1 MTLPNK
7 LTVARMAMVP
17 IFVVFLMIP
26 EIPFHYF
33 WACLIF
39 MVASYT
45 DHLDGMIA
53 RKQGLIT
60 TFGEFMDPLADK
72 VLIVTALVC
81 FVRLDLC
88 RVWFVVLIIAR
99 EFMVTGVRLVA
110 MEHGKVIAANKWG
123 KLKTISQIIAV
134 LAILVFQSVAQFQQ
148 LSAGTVLSLNMIGN
162 FLVGICCFF
171 TLLSGGIYLKENWKI
186 VSDTK

>member
-17 IFVVFLMIP
+17 IFVLFLMIP
-26 EIPFHYF
+26 EIPLHYF

-60 TFGEFMDPLADK
+60 TFGKFMDPLADK

-88 RVWFVVLIIAR
+88 SVWFVVLIIAR

-110 MEHGKVIAANKWG
+110 MWK
-123 KLKTISQIIAV
+123 
-134 LAILVFQSVAQFQQ
+134 
-148 LSAGTVLSLNMIGN
+148 GN
-162 FLVGICCFF
+162 CR
-171 TLLSGGIYLKENWKI
+171 E
-186 VSDTK
+186 